1 MLAIS
6 KGKETRVDEEGN
18 RWVKCIFTIRL
29 TNFSK
34 FTKQEV
40 MPEHLKGKEVKVVR
54 YCCFDWH
61 YKLGVKK
68 TLDAEETGAVLNGKP
83 IRNVYW

>member
-6 KGKETRVDEEGN
+6 KGRETRVDEEGN

-34 FTKQEV
+34 FTKRKE
-40 MPEHLKGKEVKVVR
+40 MPERLKGKEVKVVR

-61 YKLGVKK
+61 YKLGVRK
-68 TLDAEETGAVLNGKP
+68 TLDAEETGAVLGGKP